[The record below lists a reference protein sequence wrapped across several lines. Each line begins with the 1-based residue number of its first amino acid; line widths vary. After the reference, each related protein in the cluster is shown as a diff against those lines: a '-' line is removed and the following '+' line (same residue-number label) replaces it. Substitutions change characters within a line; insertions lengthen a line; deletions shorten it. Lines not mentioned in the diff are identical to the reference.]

1 MTYLRINPVLA
12 LLLLLTAIAAA
23 LPFISYAPNRLV
35 SGEGRHLWQLWPQTI
50 WMLVGVGCAWLTA
63 CFIPAKKGSIFA
75 LILAQF
81 VFVLLVWGAGK
92 AATQL
97 AQNGS
102 ALARTSLGSG
112 FWLAAAL
119 ALLACSDAIR
129 RISTHPLWR
138 WLLHMQIAIIPLW
151 LLYSG
156 TLNDLSL
163 MKEYANRQD
172 VFDDAL
178 AQHLTLLF
186 GAVLPAL
193 VIGVPLGI
201 WCYFSTARQG
211 AIFSLLNVIQTVPS
225 VALFGLLIAP
235 LAGLVTAFPWLGK
248 FGIAGTG
255 MTPALI
261 ALVLYALLP
270 LVRGVVVGLNQ
281 IPRDVLESAR
291 AMGMSGAQRFLHVQ
305 LPLALPVFLRS
316 LRVVMVQTVGM
327 AVIAALIGAG
337 GFGALVFQG
346 LLSSAIDLVLLGVI
360 PVIVLAVLIG
370 TSGSGK
376 STTLKMINRL
386 VEHDSGEIRFAGEEI
401 RSLPVLELRRRMGYA
416 IQSIGLFPHWS
427 VAQNIATVPQLQ
439 KWSRARIDDRIDEL
453 MALLGLESNL
463 RERYPHQ
470 LSGGQQQR
478 VGVARALAADP
489 QVLLMDEPFGALDP
503 VTRGALQQEMTRI
516 HRLLGRT
523 IVLVTHDIDEALR
536 LAEHLV
542 LMDHGEVV
550 QQGNPLT
557 MLTRPA
563 NDFVRQFFGRSELG
577 VRLLSLRSVV
587 DYVRREERAEGEA
600 LAEEMT
606 LRDALSLFVARG
618 CEVLP
623 VVNTQGQPCG
633 TLHFQDL
640 LVEA

>member
-1 MTYLRINPVLA
+1 MIE
-12 LLLLLTAIAAA
+12 
-23 LPFISYAPNRLV
+23 FSHV
-35 SGEGRHLWQLWPQTI
+35 S
-50 WMLVGVGCAWLTA
+50 
-63 CFIPAKKGSIFA
+63 K
-75 LILAQF
+75 
-81 VFVLLVWGAGK
+81 
-92 AATQL
+92 
-97 AQNGS
+97 
-102 ALARTSLGSG
+102 
-112 FWLAAAL
+112 
-119 ALLACSDAIR
+119 
-129 RISTHPLWR
+129 
-138 WLLHMQIAIIPLW
+138 
-151 LLYSG
+151 
-156 TLNDLSL
+156 
-163 MKEYANRQD
+163 
-172 VFDDAL
+172 
-178 AQHLTLLF
+178 LF
-186 GAVLPAL
+186 GAQKAVNDLNL
-193 VIGVPLGI
+193 NFQEGS
-201 WCYFSTARQG
+201 FS
-211 AIFSLLNVIQTVPS
+211 
-225 VALFGLLIAP
+225 
-235 LAGLVTAFPWLGK
+235 
-248 FGIAGTG
+248 
-255 MTPALI
+255 
-261 ALVLYALLP
+261 
-270 LVRGVVVGLNQ
+270 
-281 IPRDVLESAR
+281 
-291 AMGMSGAQRFLHVQ
+291 
-305 LPLALPVFLRS
+305 
-316 LRVVMVQTVGM
+316 
-327 AVIAALIGAG
+327 
-337 GFGALVFQG
+337 
-346 LLSSAIDLVLLGVI
+346 
-360 PVIVLAVLIG
+360 VLIG

-427 VAQNIATVPQLQ
+427 VAQNIATVLQLQ

-453 MALLGLESNL
+453 MTLLGLESNL

-577 VRLLSLRSVV
+577 VRLLSLRSVA

>member
-1 MTYLRINPVLA
+1 MIE
-12 LLLLLTAIAAA
+12 
-23 LPFISYAPNRLV
+23 FSHV
-35 SGEGRHLWQLWPQTI
+35 SKLFGTQ
-50 WMLVGVGCAWLTA
+50 
-63 CFIPAKKGSIFA
+63 
-75 LILAQF
+75 
-81 VFVLLVWGAGK
+81 K
-92 AATQL
+92 AV
-97 AQNGS
+97 
-102 ALARTSLGSG
+102 
-112 FWLAAAL
+112 
-119 ALLACSDAIR
+119 
-129 RISTHPLWR
+129 
-138 WLLHMQIAIIPLW
+138 
-151 LLYSG
+151 
-156 TLNDLSL
+156 NDLNLNFQEGS
-163 MKEYANRQD
+163 
-172 VFDDAL
+172 
-178 AQHLTLLF
+178 
-186 GAVLPAL
+186 
-193 VIGVPLGI
+193 
-201 WCYFSTARQG
+201 FS
-211 AIFSLLNVIQTVPS
+211 
-225 VALFGLLIAP
+225 
-235 LAGLVTAFPWLGK
+235 
-248 FGIAGTG
+248 
-255 MTPALI
+255 
-261 ALVLYALLP
+261 
-270 LVRGVVVGLNQ
+270 
-281 IPRDVLESAR
+281 
-291 AMGMSGAQRFLHVQ
+291 
-305 LPLALPVFLRS
+305 
-316 LRVVMVQTVGM
+316 
-327 AVIAALIGAG
+327 
-337 GFGALVFQG
+337 
-346 LLSSAIDLVLLGVI
+346 
-360 PVIVLAVLIG
+360 VLIG

-386 VEHDSGEIRFAGEEI
+386 VEHDSGVIRFAGEEI

-416 IQSIGLFPHWS
+416 IQSISLFPHWS

-439 KWSRARIDDRIDEL
+439 KWPRARIDDRIDEL
-453 MALLGLESNL
+453 MALLGLETNL

-577 VRLLSLRSVV
+577 GRLLSLRSVA

-623 VVNTQGQPCG
+623 VVNTQGEPCG

>member
-1 MTYLRINPVLA
+1 MIE
-12 LLLLLTAIAAA
+12 
-23 LPFISYAPNRLV
+23 FSHV
-35 SGEGRHLWQLWPQTI
+35 SKLFGTQ
-50 WMLVGVGCAWLTA
+50 
-63 CFIPAKKGSIFA
+63 
-75 LILAQF
+75 
-81 VFVLLVWGAGK
+81 K
-92 AATQL
+92 AV
-97 AQNGS
+97 
-102 ALARTSLGSG
+102 
-112 FWLAAAL
+112 
-119 ALLACSDAIR
+119 
-129 RISTHPLWR
+129 
-138 WLLHMQIAIIPLW
+138 
-151 LLYSG
+151 
-156 TLNDLSL
+156 NDLNLNFQEGS
-163 MKEYANRQD
+163 
-172 VFDDAL
+172 
-178 AQHLTLLF
+178 
-186 GAVLPAL
+186 
-193 VIGVPLGI
+193 
-201 WCYFSTARQG
+201 FS
-211 AIFSLLNVIQTVPS
+211 
-225 VALFGLLIAP
+225 
-235 LAGLVTAFPWLGK
+235 
-248 FGIAGTG
+248 
-255 MTPALI
+255 
-261 ALVLYALLP
+261 
-270 LVRGVVVGLNQ
+270 
-281 IPRDVLESAR
+281 
-291 AMGMSGAQRFLHVQ
+291 
-305 LPLALPVFLRS
+305 
-316 LRVVMVQTVGM
+316 
-327 AVIAALIGAG
+327 
-337 GFGALVFQG
+337 
-346 LLSSAIDLVLLGVI
+346 
-360 PVIVLAVLIG
+360 VLIG

-386 VEHDSGEIRFAGEEI
+386 VEHDSGVIRFAGEEI

-439 KWSRARIDDRIDEL
+439 KWPRARIDDRIDEL
-453 MALLGLESNL
+453 MALLGLEPNL

-550 QQGNPLT
+550 QQGNPLA

-577 VRLLSLRSVV
+577 VRLLSLRSVA

-623 VVNTQGQPCG
+623 VVNTQGEPCG

>member
-1 MTYLRINPVLA
+1 MIE
-12 LLLLLTAIAAA
+12 
-23 LPFISYAPNRLV
+23 FSHV
-35 SGEGRHLWQLWPQTI
+35 S
-50 WMLVGVGCAWLTA
+50 
-63 CFIPAKKGSIFA
+63 K
-75 LILAQF
+75 
-81 VFVLLVWGAGK
+81 
-92 AATQL
+92 
-97 AQNGS
+97 
-102 ALARTSLGSG
+102 
-112 FWLAAAL
+112 
-119 ALLACSDAIR
+119 
-129 RISTHPLWR
+129 
-138 WLLHMQIAIIPLW
+138 
-151 LLYSG
+151 
-156 TLNDLSL
+156 
-163 MKEYANRQD
+163 
-172 VFDDAL
+172 
-178 AQHLTLLF
+178 LF
-186 GAVLPAL
+186 GAQKAVNDLNL
-193 VIGVPLGI
+193 NFQEGS
-201 WCYFSTARQG
+201 FS
-211 AIFSLLNVIQTVPS
+211 
-225 VALFGLLIAP
+225 
-235 LAGLVTAFPWLGK
+235 
-248 FGIAGTG
+248 
-255 MTPALI
+255 
-261 ALVLYALLP
+261 
-270 LVRGVVVGLNQ
+270 
-281 IPRDVLESAR
+281 
-291 AMGMSGAQRFLHVQ
+291 
-305 LPLALPVFLRS
+305 
-316 LRVVMVQTVGM
+316 
-327 AVIAALIGAG
+327 
-337 GFGALVFQG
+337 
-346 LLSSAIDLVLLGVI
+346 
-360 PVIVLAVLIG
+360 VLIG

-386 VEHDSGEIRFAGEEI
+386 VEHDSGVIRFAGEEI

-439 KWSRARIDDRIDEL
+439 KWSRGRIDDRIDEL

-577 VRLLSLRSVV
+577 VHLLSLRSVA